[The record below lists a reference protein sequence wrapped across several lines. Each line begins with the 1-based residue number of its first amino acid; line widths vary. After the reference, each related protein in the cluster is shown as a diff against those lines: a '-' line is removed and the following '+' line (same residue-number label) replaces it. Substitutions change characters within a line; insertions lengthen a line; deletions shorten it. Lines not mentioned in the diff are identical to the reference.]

1 MAIGSIEAALSPV
14 TPDAGHSTCR
24 HPTQAPRYL
33 GGDNIEFSSRPARSH
48 ILTVGAWLKPTLK
61 EQRSGGEL
69 QRFVMALPR
78 PIIFRG
84 CRAPPSRHSE
94 P

>member
-33 GGDNIEFSSRPARSH
+33 GGDNIEFSCAPARSH
-48 ILTVGAWLKPTLK
+48 APTVGSWLMPTVI
-61 EQRSGGEL
+61 EQRSG
-69 QRFVMALPR
+69 
-78 PIIFRG
+78 
-84 CRAPPSRHSE
+84 
-94 P
+94 